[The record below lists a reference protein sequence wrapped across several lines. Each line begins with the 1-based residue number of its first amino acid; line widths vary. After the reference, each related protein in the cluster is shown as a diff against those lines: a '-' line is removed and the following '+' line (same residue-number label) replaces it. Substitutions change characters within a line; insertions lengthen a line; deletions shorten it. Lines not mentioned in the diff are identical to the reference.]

1 MSGPP
6 ILHGTTIVA
15 ARRGGHV
22 AIGGDGQVS
31 FGNTILKAKAKK
43 VRRLYDNKVISG
55 FAGSTAD
62 ALTLF
67 ERFEA
72 KLKAHNGQL
81 VRAAVEL
88 AKDWRNDKLL
98 RRLEAM
104 LLVADAERTLIITG
118 TGDVVDPD
126 EGVAAIGSG
135 GPMALS
141 AARALLRHTSMDPR
155 AIVES
160 ALGIAAETCIY
171 TNDQIT
177 IEEIQA

>member
-1 MSGPP
+1 MSTSVT
-6 ILHGTTIVA
+6 LHGTTIVS
-15 ARRGGHV
+15 ARRGAHV

-43 VRRLYDNKVISG
+43 VRRLHEGKVLAG

-72 KLKAHNGQL
+72 KLKEHNGQL

-88 AKDWRNDKLL
+88 AKDWRTDRFL
-98 RRLEAM
+98 RKLEAM
-104 LLVADAERTLIITG
+104 LLVADVERTLIITG

-126 EGVAAIGSG
+126 EGVCAIGSG

-141 AARALLRHTSMDPR
+141 AARALLRHTEHDARS
-155 AIVES
+155 IVEKS
-160 ALGIAAETCIY
+160 LGIAAETCIY

-177 IEEIQA
+177 IEELRP